1 MVAELQYTIK
11 QYETALGRKLEK
23 PIGNVL
29 DEDLEE
35 LKVNCQRLES
45 VNEKLNNGVKN
56 LEESVKSLSKE
67 VLILKLSNTQLKE

>member
-1 MVAELQYTIK
+1 MVAELQYKIK
-11 QYETALGRKLEK
+11 QCETALGRKLDK

-56 LEESVKSLSKE
+56 LEEAA
-67 VLILKLSNTQLKE
+67 KLLNK